1 MMNLIMVCIHVQH
14 KHNHSA
20 YINIARDSEIW
31 DTAGQLCQTLFNFVL
46 PWFAVQPE
54 EDLF

>member
-14 KHNHSA
+14 KHNHSE
-20 YINIARDSEIW
+20 YTNTARDSETW
-31 DTAGQLCQTLFNFVL
+31 DTQLCQTLFNFVL